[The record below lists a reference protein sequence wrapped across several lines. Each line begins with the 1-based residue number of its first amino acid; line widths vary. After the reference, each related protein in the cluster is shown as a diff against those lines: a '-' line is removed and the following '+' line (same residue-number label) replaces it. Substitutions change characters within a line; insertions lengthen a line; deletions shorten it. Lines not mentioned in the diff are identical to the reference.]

1 MTRIEELTKCSFACA
16 CKKVRP
22 CATFERAHLA
32 ELYVSLCRVRQVEV
46 DRHLVILSSKNQ
58 DSGDQNLRIDK
69 TRCVW
74 CKAFD
79 KFQTSCPDIK
89 HVDGQNF
96 TALVSRATTVRQKG
110 RLCMVLRSCA
120 NIIVR
125 QRPSEIEAVK
135 AEAMRLKIAI
145 PKQMLSQLTTL
156 ERGEA
161 SQEQAEDG

>member
-1 MTRIEELTKCSFACA
+1 M
-16 CKKVRP
+16 
-22 CATFERAHLA
+22 
-32 ELYVSLCRVRQVEV
+32 
-46 DRHLVILSSKNQ
+46 
-58 DSGDQNLRIDK
+58 
-69 TRCVW
+69 W
-74 CKAFD
+74 CKAFE

-96 TALVSRATTVRQKG
+96 IALVSRATTVRRKG

-125 QRPSEIEAVK
+125 QRPSEIAAVK
-135 AEAMRLKIAI
+135 AEAKCLKIAI

>member
-1 MTRIEELTKCSFACA
+1 MAHHEPQIFEL
-16 CKKVRP
+16 P
-22 CATFERAHLA
+22 FEGF
-32 ELYVSLCRVRQVEV
+32 EK
-46 DRHLVILSSKNQ
+46 I
-58 DSGDQNLRIDK
+58 
-69 TRCVW
+69 
-74 CKAFD
+74 
-79 KFQTSCPDIK
+79 QTSCPDIK

-96 TALVSRATTVRQKG
+96 ISLLTRVTAVRQKG

-135 AEAMRLKIAI
+135 AEAKRLKIAI